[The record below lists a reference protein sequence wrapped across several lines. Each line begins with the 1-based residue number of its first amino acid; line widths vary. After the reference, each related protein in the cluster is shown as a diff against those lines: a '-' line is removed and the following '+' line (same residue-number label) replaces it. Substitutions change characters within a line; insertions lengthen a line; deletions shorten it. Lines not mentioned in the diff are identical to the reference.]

1 MPRRCCAASRKR
13 LRDWWVRRWSR
24 RRWSGSS
31 RTGLL
36 GLSLRVGRTPWSARD
51 ALVPHL
57 EQRHQHP
64 ARRER
69 PTGASAADPGVC
81 PTSLGRV
88 FMDVRRILRVSEAV
102 KEELYEIIGFEL
114 EDPRLLEVEVTDV
127 QVSPDSRHAA
137 IKVALRGD
145 QRRRNHAL
153 AALEHASGYLRQ
165 ELASRLQLR
174 HVPELHFEQDKNPD
188 VESRV
193 DFLLRRARKSR
204 GRDEN

>member
-1 MPRRCCAASRKR
+1 
-13 LRDWWVRRWSR
+13 
-24 RRWSGSS
+24 
-31 RTGLL
+31 
-36 GLSLRVGRTPWSARD
+36 
-51 ALVPHL
+51 
-57 EQRHQHP
+57 
-64 ARRER
+64 
-69 PTGASAADPGVC
+69 
-81 PTSLGRV
+81 
-88 FMDVRRILRVSEAV
+88 MDVRRILRVSEAV
-102 KEELYEIIGFEL
+102 KEELYEIIGFEM

-145 QRRRNHAL
+145 ERRRNQAL
-153 AALEHASGYLRQ
+153 AALGHASGFLRQ

-174 HVPELHFEQDKNPD
+174 HIPELHFEQDKNPD

>member
-1 MPRRCCAASRKR
+1 
-13 LRDWWVRRWSR
+13 
-24 RRWSGSS
+24 
-31 RTGLL
+31 
-36 GLSLRVGRTPWSARD
+36 
-51 ALVPHL
+51 
-57 EQRHQHP
+57 
-64 ARRER
+64 
-69 PTGASAADPGVC
+69 
-81 PTSLGRV
+81 
-88 FMDVRRILRVSEAV
+88 MDVRRILRVSEAV

-137 IKVALRGD
+137 VKVGLRGD
-145 QRRRNHAL
+145 QRRRNQAL

-204 GRDEN
+204 GRDGA

>member
-1 MPRRCCAASRKR
+1 
-13 LRDWWVRRWSR
+13 
-24 RRWSGSS
+24 
-31 RTGLL
+31 
-36 GLSLRVGRTPWSARD
+36 
-51 ALVPHL
+51 
-57 EQRHQHP
+57 
-64 ARRER
+64 
-69 PTGASAADPGVC
+69 
-81 PTSLGRV
+81 
-88 FMDVRRILRVSEAV
+88 MDVRRILRVSEAV

-137 IKVALRGD
+137 VKVSLPVDLRKRT
-145 QRRRNHAL
+145 QAL

-204 GRDEN
+204 ARD

>member
-1 MPRRCCAASRKR
+1 MVPIRAAT
-13 LRDWWVRRWSR
+13 V
-24 RRWSGSS
+24 
-31 RTGLL
+31 
-36 GLSLRVGRTPWSARD
+36 
-51 ALVPHL
+51 
-57 EQRHQHP
+57 
-64 ARRER
+64 RER
-69 PTGASAADPGVC
+69 FFES
-81 PTSLGRV
+81 

-102 KEELYEIIGFEL
+102 KEELYEIIGFEM

-188 VESRV
+188 VESRIE
-193 DFLLRRARKSR
+193 FLLRGARKSR